1 MQAWVDLINGYVWSM
16 PLVLLCLGTGLFFS
30 VRTRFLQVRLIKQM
44 LQQLIQGESSAR
56 GVSSF
61 QGFAMALG
69 GRVGTGNIAGVATA
83 IGMGGPGALFWM
95 WVIAFLG
102 AGSAYIESALAQVW
116 KEEIGGVYRGGPSY
130 YIEKGLGQRWYAI
143 IFAVIT
149 VISCGILLPGIQAN
163 SIAVAFHDAHSVITP
178 PLSGGVVTVLLGL
191 IIFGGV
197 KRIGKAAEVLV
208 PFMAI
213 AYLLVALMIV
223 LFNLQRL
230 PAVLAMVFTAAVG
243 KHAILGGIVGS
254 AITWGV
260 KRGIFSNEAGQ
271 GTGPQAAA
279 AAEVAHPAQQGLVQ
293 AFSVYVDTLLVCS
306 ATGFMILVTGAYNV
320 SDGKGG
326 FLVHSLKGIEAGP
339 VWTQRGIDTLVT
351 GFGSQ
356 FVAYALFFFAF
367 TTLMAYAFYTESN
380 VAYLFKNKSRFEI
393 FLARVLFLAMTFYGS
408 IRTSS
413 LAWGLGDIGVG
424 LMAWLNIV
432 AILLLSRVG
441 LATLRDFESQRREGL
456 VLTFDPDK
464 LGIHNAGLW
473 TAIHRREEER
483 IPEQRRPILTCEEF
497 HETRSKS

>member
-1 MQAWVDLINGYVWSM
+1 MNLQSLVDLINGYVWSM
-16 PLVLLCLGTGLFFS
+16 PLVFLCLGAGMYFS
-30 VRTRFLQVRLIKQM
+30 IRTRFLQLRLIKDM
-44 LQQLIQGESSAR
+44 LRQLLHGKSSAS

-102 AGSAYIESALAQVW
+102 AGSAYIEAALAQVW

-130 YIEKGLGQRWYAI
+130 YIEKGLGQKWYAI
-143 IFAVIT
+143 FFAIIT

-163 SIAVAFHDAHSVITP
+163 SIATAFQNAYPAVTP
-178 PLSGGVVTVLLGL
+178 PVSGISVTILLGL

-197 KRIGKAAEVLV
+197 KRIGKAAELLV

-213 AYLLVALMIV
+213 GYLIMAIIIILI
-223 LFNLQRL
+223 NIERL
-230 PAVLAMVFTAAVG
+230 PAVLGMIFSAAAG
-243 KHAILGGIVGS
+243 KHAVFGGILGS

-279 AAEVAHPAQQGLVQ
+279 AAEVAHPAEQGLVQ

-306 ATGFMILVTGAYNV
+306 ATGFMILITGMYNV
-320 SDGKGG
+320 SDGQGG
-326 FLVHSLKGIEAGP
+326 FLVHNLAGVEAGP
-339 VWTQRGIDTLVT
+339 AWTQRGIDTLAT
-351 GFGSQ
+351 GGGSQ
-356 FVAYALFFFAF
+356 FVAYALLFFAF

-380 VAYLFKNKSRFEI
+380 VAYLFKNKSRIMIPLARI
-393 FLARVLFLAMTFYGS
+393 FLLGMTFYGS

-432 AILLLSRVG
+432 AILLLTRAG
-441 LATLRDFESQRREGL
+441 LVTLRDYEEQKRNGSSLR
-456 VLTFDPDK
+456 FDPEK
-464 LGIHNAGLW
+464 LGIRNAGLW
-473 TAIHRREEER
+473 TIINRRNK
-483 IPEQRRPILTCEEF
+483 PE
-497 HETRSKS
+497 